1 MRSPGWVL
9 LRPWASAI
17 ISGHGQGM
25 SGPSRYALTLW
36 ERRAFSRARRVG
48 SGGFIFLVL
57 LWMASLGGTP
67 PQAADPQVTQP
78 GLSPTFPTDS
88 TGTDRDGEARYS
100 ALVKQYCMA
109 CHRAGGNPSAIASG
123 VVFDAVNLQQ
133 VASNPD
139 LWEKVVRKLRA
150 GAMPPPGTPHP
161 EVASL
166 NGFVTWLEA
175 RLDRAPSSPYAGR
188 PVLHRLNRTEYANA
202 IRDLLMLDVGD
213 VSALLP
219 PDDSSYGFDTI
230 ADFLGVSQVLLERYL
245 SAADWV
251 SATAVGDTE
260 LAPGSQTYTVRQ
272 DLSQDKHIEGM
283 PFGTVGGVLARH
295 VFPVDGEYILQA
307 TLYRTNVDQTR
318 GLEHLH
324 QLEMTVDGERVFLIG
339 LGGAPPGNPG
349 GTDEAATG
357 RGRLLSR
364 SDAIDARLQV
374 RVPVKAGQHPVTAA
388 FLQKSRAAGADKLQ
402 PYRSSYDTYD
412 SSGFPHIETLVI
424 KGPFAIQAAGNTAS
438 RARIF
443 TCRPRAAAQEEKC
456 ATEILSTI
464 ARRAYRQPPSK
475 QDVERLLAFYRM
487 GRKDATFEK
496 GIQLALQRI
505 LASPKFVLRVERDPA
520 NVAEGAAYR
529 ISDYELA
536 TRLSFFLWSSIPD
549 DELLRLADEGRFRDP
564 AVLESQVRRML
575 ADHRSSALV
584 ENFAGQWLQL
594 RNLQRVTPDNDR
606 FPMFDDNLRQS
617 FRREVE
623 LLFESVMHED
633 RSVLDL
639 LTADYTF
646 VNERLARH
654 YGIPNVYGDHFRRV
668 ALADEARKG
677 LLGKGAMLL
686 VTSNADRTSPVVRG
700 KWILDNL
707 LGMPPPAPPANVPP
721 LEATGD
727 GGRVLTM
734 REQMEAHRKS
744 PVCASCHKLMDPF
757 GFALENF
764 DAVGAWR
771 TQDAG
776 TPIDA
781 TSTLLD
787 GTHVDGVVEL
797 RQAILK
803 RQEIVVGT
811 MVEKLLT
818 YGLGRGLDARDMP
831 AVRGIAH
838 QMAQQNN
845 RFSSLVAGVV
855 TSVPFQMRT
864 KVSGEDAPV
873 ATHAQQ

>member
-1 MRSPGWVL
+1 MTDADRYRAL
-9 LRPWASAI
+9 L
-17 ISGHGQGM
+17 
-25 SGPSRYALTLW
+25 
-36 ERRAFSRARRVG
+36 
-48 SGGFIFLVL
+48 
-57 LWMASLGGTP
+57 
-67 PQAADPQVTQP
+67 
-78 GLSPTFPTDS
+78 
-88 TGTDRDGEARYS
+88 
-100 ALVKQYCMA
+100 KQYCA
-109 CHRAGGNPSAIASG
+109 SCHRANGDPSATASG
-123 VVFDAVNLQQ
+123 VVFDSIDLEHVSA
-133 VASNPD
+133 NPN

-150 GAMPPPGTPHP
+150 GAMPPPGIPHP
-161 EVASL
+161 DDATLE
-166 NGFVTWLEA
+166 GFSTWLQA
-175 RLDRAPSSPYAGR
+175 RLDSAALAPYAGR
-188 PVLHRLNRTEYANA
+188 PMLRRLNRTEYHNA
-202 IRDLLMLDVGD
+202 VRDLLALDVGD

-219 PDDSSYGFDTI
+219 PDDSAYGFDTI

-245 SAADWV
+245 TAADWI

-260 LAPGSQTYTVRQ
+260 IAPGSQTYTVRQ

-283 PFGTVGGVLARH
+283 PFGTVGGVLAQH
-295 VFPVDGEYILQA
+295 VFPVDGEYVLQA

-318 GLEHLH
+318 GLEHPH
-324 QLEMTVDGERVFLIG
+324 QLEITVDDERVFLIT
-339 LGGAPPGNPG
+339 LGGTPPGNPG

-374 RVPVKAGQHPVTAA
+374 RVPVRAGRRAVTAA
-388 FLQKSRAAGADKLQ
+388 FLQKSRAAGATKLQ
-402 PYRSSYDTYD
+402 PYRSSFDTYD

-424 KGPFAIQAAGNTAS
+424 KGPFAVERPGDTSS

-456 ATEILSTI
+456 ATQILSRI
-464 ARRAYRQPPSK
+464 ARRAYRQPLSK
-475 QDVERLLAFYRM
+475 EDVDRLMAFYRM
-487 GRKDATFEK
+487 GRQDASFDK

-520 NVAEGAAYR
+520 GAADGATYR

-549 DELLRLADEGRFRDP
+549 EELLQLAEAGRLRDSR
-564 AVLESQVRRML
+564 VLESQVRRML
-575 ADHRSSALV
+575 ADPRSAALV

-594 RNLQRVTPDNDR
+594 RNLQRVTPDNDL
-606 FPMFDDNLRQS
+606 FPTFDDNLRQA

-623 LLFESVMHED
+623 LLFASVMHED

-639 LTADYTF
+639 MTADYTF

-668 ALADEARKG
+668 TLADQSRRG

-707 LGMPPPAPPANVPP
+707 LGMPPPAPPAVVPA
-721 LEATGD
+721 LEPAGD
-727 GGRVLTM
+727 DGRVRTM

-757 GFALENF
+757 GLALENF

-771 TQDAG
+771 TQESGA
-776 TPIDA
+776 PINA
-781 TSTLLD
+781 NTTLLD
-787 GTHVDGVVEL
+787 GTKVEGVDEL
-797 RQAILK
+797 RAALLK
-803 RQEIVVGT
+803 RPENIVGT

-818 YGLGRGLDARDMP
+818 YGLGRGVEARDMP
-831 AVRGIAH
+831 TVRRITH
-838 QMAQQNN
+838 DMARQNY
-845 RFSSLVAGVV
+845 RFSSLVTGIV
-855 TSVPFQMRT
+855 TSAPFQMRT
-864 KVSGEDAPV
+864 KLGGEETPV
-873 ATHAQQ
+873 RVQANR

>member
-1 MRSPGWVL
+1 VTCHNARLKIPAGDPFL
-9 LRPWASAI
+9 LD
-17 ISGHGQGM
+17 
-25 SGPSRYALTLW
+25 
-36 ERRAFSRARRVG
+36 
-48 SGGFIFLVL
+48 
-57 LWMASLGGTP
+57 SLDIVNITK
-67 PQAADPQVTQP
+67 
-78 GLSPTFPTDS
+78 
-88 TGTDRDGEARYS
+88 DGKAW
-100 ALVKQYCMA
+100 
-109 CHRAGGNPSAIASG
+109 
-123 VVFDAVNLQQ
+123 D
-133 VASNPD
+133 
-139 LWEKVVRKLRA
+139 KVVRKLRA
-150 GAMPPPGTPHP
+150 RAMPPAQSPRPSETDYEKVVSHL
-161 EVASL
+161 EASFDRDAQARP
-166 NGFVTWLEA
+166 NPGFV
-175 RLDRAPSSPYAGR
+175 GQF
-188 PVLHRLNRTEYANA
+188 HRLTRTEYANA
-202 IRDLLMLDVGD
+202 VRDLLMLDVGD

-260 LAPGSQTYTVRQ
+260 IAPGSQTYTVRQ

-283 PFGTVGGVLARH
+283 PFGTVGGVLAPH
-295 VFPVDGEYILQA
+295 VFPVDGDYVLQA

-324 QLEMTVDGERVFLIG
+324 QLEITVDGERVFLVA
-339 LGGAPPGNPG
+339 LGGTPPGNPG

-374 RVPVKAGQHPVTAA
+374 RVPVRAGQRTVTAA

-402 PYRSSYDTYD
+402 PYRSSFDTYD

-424 KGPFAIQAAGNTAS
+424 KGPFAIQGAGNSAS

-443 TCRPRAAAQEEKC
+443 TCRPRAATQEERC

-464 ARRAYRQPPSK
+464 ARRAYRQPLSK

-520 NVAEGAAYR
+520 NVAEGTAYK

-549 DELLRLADEGRFRDP
+549 DELLRLADEGRLRDP

-575 ADHRSSALV
+575 ADRRSSALV

-639 LTADYTF
+639 MTADYTF

-668 ALADEARKG
+668 ALVDDSRRG

-707 LGMPPPAPPANVPP
+707 LGMPPPAPPAVVPP

-734 REQMEAHRKS
+734 REQMEVHRKS

-776 TPIDA
+776 APIDA

-797 RQAILK
+797 RQALLK
-803 RQEIVVGT
+803 RKEIVVGT

-818 YGLGRGLDARDMP
+818 YGLGRGLTARDMP

-838 QMAQQNN
+838 HMAQQNY
-845 RFSSLVAGVV
+845 RFSSLVVGIA

-864 KVSGEDAPV
+864 KVSGEEAPL
-873 ATHAQQ
+873 ATHAQR